1 MRELPRGII
10 ISCQLEPGDP
20 VQDVSFV
27 VNMARAAEFA
37 GALAI
42 RTNDAKHV
50 RALKDSVRIPII
62 GLVKDRNYETFI
74 TPTFE
79 HAKSVIEAGADFVA
93 LDCTRRERPIP
104 LRQLFEQIRSAFP
117 AVGIIADIADE
128 HDAEMVISLK
138 PDYIATTLSGY
149 TTYTKDVV
157 LPNIALV
164 GRLCARFEI
173 PVIAEGGYF
182 TVDEVQFAFQM
193 GAHAVVI
200 GTAITRP
207 WLVVKKFVECSTTFI
222 KGRDNG

>member
-20 VQDVSFV
+20 VQDISFV
-27 VNMARAAEFA
+27 VNMAKAAEFA
-37 GALAI
+37 GAVAI

-50 RALKDSVRIPII
+50 RAVKHSVHIPII
-62 GLVKDRNYETFI
+62 GLVKDRNYEAFI

-104 LRQLFEQIRSAFP
+104 LYELFEQIRSAFP
-117 AVGIIADIADE
+117 TAGIIADIADE
-128 HDAEMVISLK
+128 NDAEMIAPLK

-149 TTYTKDVV
+149 TAYTKDVI

-182 TVDEVQFAFQM
+182 TVDEVRLAFQM

-207 WLVVKKFVECSTTFI
+207 WLVVKKFVEGSTTFI
-222 KGRDNG
+222 KGRDDG